1 MHDKRTGTNL
11 CVLDLQW
18 FQDSVDLPIVNK
30 NVSYK
35 QPLTQKLRC
44 TQKKPYMASK
54 ATEQNTIDQ
63 NFKSLAQL
71 LANVFIEKLFFDT
84 IKRCLEHRLGFP
96 RVTTCKNRSI
106 YR

>member
-1 MHDKRTGTNL
+1 
-11 CVLDLQW
+11 
-18 FQDSVDLPIVNK
+18 
-30 NVSYK
+30 
-35 QPLTQKLRC
+35 
-44 TQKKPYMASK
+44 MASK
-54 ATEQNTIDQ
+54 ETEQNTIDH

-96 RVTTCKNRSI
+96 RVTTCKKNRLI